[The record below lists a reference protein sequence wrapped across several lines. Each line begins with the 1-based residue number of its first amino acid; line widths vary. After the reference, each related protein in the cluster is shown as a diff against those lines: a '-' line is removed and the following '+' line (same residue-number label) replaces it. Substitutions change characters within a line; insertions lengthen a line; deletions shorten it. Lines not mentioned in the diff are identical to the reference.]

1 MNQSMSGQSFL
12 SHSSSLPSTNQFA
25 NNGQMSTFDSC
36 SGPILNQT
44 KCQQMSGAKE
54 NAKGRRK
61 KKSGKGGL
69 LLLENGG
76 DSVDKQQQRP
86 TEDIALC

>member
-1 MNQSMSGQSFL
+1 MN
-12 SHSSSLPSTNQFA
+12 
-25 NNGQMSTFDSC
+25 TFDSS

-44 KCQQMSGAKE
+44 KCQQNSGAKE
-54 NAKGRRK
+54 NSKGRRK
-61 KKSGKGGL
+61 KRSGKGGGL

-76 DSVDKQQQRP
+76 ESVDKQHQRQ